1 MKTSR
6 SLVASLLAFAS
17 LLPYAA
23 QSAPSGNTGTYTNV
37 LWVVSTTVPQLARC
51 TELLVDATGDLNN
64 SSRLSVYGNLNCFA
78 DNTAYPANGSATIFN
93 NGKFGM
99 NLFLSSGAALQ
110 CFNWTGLS
118 GICTVV
124 NTGTNAV
131 LGTATLTLR

>member
-1 MKTSR
+1 MKTAHGF
-6 SLVASLLAFAS
+6 VAALLAFAA
-17 LLPYAA
+17 LLPNAA
-23 QSAPSGNTGTYTNV
+23 QSAPFGNTGTYTNV
-37 LWVVSTTVPQLARC
+37 VWSVSTTVPQLARC

-64 SSRLSVYGNLNCFA
+64 SSRLSVYGNLNCIA
-78 DNTAYPANGSATIFN
+78 DNTSYPVSGSATIFN

-131 LGTATLTLR
+131 IGTATLTLR